1 MKWLAITTKEPLGGK
16 YSYLTKIL
24 YNTHS
29 NLISLSKLRFS
40 SLLFFLLMYTPFVSA
55 QESIRL
61 DSIIIQGGR
70 LPSSLFSEGKQIS
83 ILSQQDIRAIPAS
96 SLDELLAYVTGVHVT
111 TRNSFG
117 AQADIGI
124 RGSTYAQIVVLIDGQ
139 RMNDPLTG
147 HFNSN
152 LSVPIQ
158 QINRIEIIRGPASA
172 SYGSDAMGGVIA
184 VSTNTY
190 VNYIQMSAVS
200 SSVDKT
206 NEVLTKDNKRSN
218 NSATY
223 SSNVSLKIGS
233 YGSSWQ
239 YLDVEKKTR
248 RLIVG
253 GYAMNTAVEGEK
265 RANPNTLDI
274 VSAPAN
280 YRSFYNQQSAG
291 ISSVFKWTDT
301 WTQYVRMGY
310 DQRDFNAKYFY
321 TISPYD
327 ESVEDVQRRW
337 VQFSS
342 RKIFSSSFIEVD
354 GMIQETKD
362 VFDFNPL
369 FTPNEHTTTQ
379 SQAHLNWVG
388 KNRNQ
393 TLNYTAGI
401 QLLHKKI
408 VSTDR
413 GDHTNLGYGLYG
425 IIRSN
430 TYLNNDFFQSIHT
443 TSSIRADY
451 HDTYKL
457 KWIPQLTLN
466 AITKLGAFRS
476 SAGKSIRAADFTE
489 LYVSHNLPSIS
500 SGRNVGNP
508 TLEAEESWSID
519 FNFKSKELANI
530 RYEVGSYYRVS
541 EKLIDYIYTPANLV
555 TQSVT
560 LDPNGYYFY
569 PQNISEGSTFGV
581 EQSVHIRLGLAEHS
595 ARTHPSKT
603 TDPLLSQSKTT
614 LELMLSHSYIKTD
627 IDAISVSKYLL
638 EHPKHQWNGQARL
651 KNETNVLLIGLR
663 HLVLPRDSNENMGFQ
678 IDSPQTWID
687 VKASKT
693 LLLPNWSASLFS
705 RMEWSLEMRNSLDR
719 RYQQILGAT
728 LPGRWIVTGIRFY

>member
-1 MKWLAITTKEPLGGK
+1 
-16 YSYLTKIL
+16 
-24 YNTHS
+24 
-29 NLISLSKLRFS
+29 
-40 SLLFFLLMYTPFVSA
+40 MYTPFANA

-83 ILSQQDIRAIPAS
+83 ILSQQDMRAIPAS

-124 RGSTYAQIVVLIDGQ
+124 RGSTYGQILVLIDGQ

-152 LSVPIQ
+152 LSLPIQ

-184 VSTNTY
+184 ISTNTY
-190 VNYIQMSAVS
+190 VNYIQMSAAS

-206 NEVLTKDNKRSN
+206 NEVVMEDNKRSK
-218 NSATY
+218 NSTTFA
-223 SSNVSLKIGS
+223 SNAALKMGS

-239 YLDVEKKTR
+239 YLDVDKKTR

-253 GYAMNTAVEGEK
+253 GYAMNTAIEGEK

-274 VSAPAN
+274 FSAPAN
-280 YRSFYNQQSAG
+280 YMSFYNQQSAG

-301 WTQYVRMGY
+301 WTQYLRLGY

-342 RKIFSSSFIEVD
+342 RKHFSSSYIELD

-362 VFDFNPL
+362 VFTFNPL
-369 FTPNEHTTTQ
+369 FIPNEHTTIQ

-388 KNRNQ
+388 KNRDE
-393 TLNYTAGI
+393 TLNYTAGV
-401 QLLHKKI
+401 QLLQKKI
-408 VSTDR
+408 TSTDR
-413 GDHTNLGYGLYG
+413 GNHANLGYGIYA
-425 IIRSN
+425 IIRRSAYVN
-430 TYLNNDFFQSIHT
+430 KDFLQSIHT

-451 HDTYKL
+451 HDTYAL
-457 KWIPQLTLN
+457 KWIPQLSIN
-466 AITKLGAFRS
+466 VITKLGGFRS
-476 SAGKSIRAADFTE
+476 SAGKSIRSADFTE
-489 LYVSHNLPSIS
+489 LYVSHNLPLIS

-508 TLEAEESWSID
+508 TLEAEESWSVD
-519 FNFKSKELANI
+519 LNYTSNEYANI
-530 RYEVGSYYRVS
+530 RYEAGTYYRIS
-541 EKLIDYIYTPANLV
+541 EKLIDYVYTPANLV
-555 TQSVT
+555 TQRVT

-569 PQNISEGSTFGV
+569 PQNISEGTTFGV
-581 EQSVHIRLGLAEHS
+581 EQSMHIRWGLNTHLS
-595 ARTHPSKT
+595 RTLPAAPN
-603 TDPLLSQSKTT
+603 DPNQNQSSTT

-627 IDAISVSKYLL
+627 IDADVVSKYLL
-638 EHPKHQWNGQARL
+638 EHPKHQWNAHIRL
-651 KNETNVLLIGLR
+651 NNQTSILQIGLR
-663 HLVLPRDSNENMGFQ
+663 HLVLRTERDEYMGFR

-687 VKASKT
+687 AKASKISY
-693 LLLPNWSASLFS
+693 LPNWSVSPYS
-705 RMEWSLEMRNSLDR
+705 RIEWSLEIRNTLDR
-719 RYQQILGAT
+719 EYQQILGAT
-728 LPGRWIVTGIRFY
+728 LPGRWIIAGFRLH